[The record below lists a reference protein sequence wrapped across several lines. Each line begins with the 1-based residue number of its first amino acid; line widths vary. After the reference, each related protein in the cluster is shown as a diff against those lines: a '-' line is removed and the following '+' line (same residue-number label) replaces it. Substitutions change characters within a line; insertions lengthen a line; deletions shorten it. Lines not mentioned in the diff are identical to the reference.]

1 VYRQSFVSRLAIG
14 ASALTLAIGAAGC
27 GGSGSSSDSSTVPAI
42 KPFSAAGE
50 NAKYVKFGE
59 EALAAD
65 REAANLVLEANL
77 EARAAGDFAKQ
88 CATLNFKTVEEVT
101 GSSKPNARSEC
112 PQSLQTFA
120 EPLNQTKGQR
130 ADMMDEPI
138 TSLRVKGK
146 QGYALFHGKD
156 AKDYAMPME
165 TEGGKWMVGALL
177 TTELES
183 SP

>member
-1 VYRQSFVSRLAIG
+1 MYRQRFASRLAVG
-14 ASALTLAIGAAGC
+14 ASAMTLGIGVAAC
-27 GGSGSSSDSSTVPAI
+27 GGSGSSFDNSTVAAI

-59 EALAAD
+59 EALSAQ
-65 REAANLVLEANL
+65 REAANLVLEENL
-77 EARAAGDFAKQ
+77 TARAAGDFAKQ
-88 CATLNFKTVEEVT
+88 CASLNFKTVEEVT

-138 TSLRVKGK
+138 ASFRVKGK

-165 TEGGKWMVGALL
+165 MEGGKWMVGALL